1 MLPLV
6 CVYSTEIDIQD
17 GRVFQTVA
25 VPVVCQQVAKEQRS
39 ANVVEEQILIDV
51 VYFLTL
57 CY

>member
-39 ANVVEEQILIDV
+39 ANEAIKAKRKDV
-51 VYFLTL
+51 SN
-57 CY
+57 